1 MPKSLYLVAPRSAP
15 GAFGADAFEHWG
27 FPPVQGIAD
36 VALTTVAALAPPDFD
51 VRVCDEAVSP
61 IEFDTAADFVGVT
74 GKITQRER
82 MIQIAEEF
90 RRRGRTVLIG
100 GPSASLSPD
109 AFRGA
114 CDVLVQGE
122 IEEIAPDLFA
132 DLRRGR
138 WKEEYRGGRPD
149 LGTSPVPRWD
159 LYPNDRAIAG
169 AVQTSRGCPFDCE
182 FCDVIQYLGR
192 RQRHKPVERILDEL
206 DVLHRCGY
214 RGVFLTDD
222 NFTVH
227 RNRAREVTAALRD
240 WNRAP
245 GREPVVFTTQASIEA
260 ARDEELL
267 ESCSAA
273 GLNHV
278 FIGIETPNRAA
289 LRETRKRQN
298 LLDDPL
304 CQVRRFLAHGVMV
317 RSGMVVGF
325 DADGPDIFERQFEFA
340 MASPIPIFSIATLVA
355 PEATPL
361 HARMRESGRLI
372 EGRSE
377 TAALPWETNIVPAR
391 MTGEQMSIG
400 MRWLANR
407 LYHPSRFG
415 DRVVRLVEDVVPSAA
430 APAGE
435 GPPARRRLDRTM
447 AALMQRFLRSDAEL
461 KEMGVRLER
470 AVRRKPSAIRFVRS
484 ALRSYVQ
491 IRCLY
496 DRGGYWDPALARL
509 DAPPLGC
516 WPRT

>member
-1 MPKSLYLVAPRSAP
+1 MPKSLYLAAPRSAP

-51 VRVCDEAVSP
+51 VRVCDETVSP

-74 GKITQRER
+74 GKITQR
-82 MIQIAEEF
+82 
-90 RRRGRTVLIG
+90 
-100 GPSASLSPD
+100 
-109 AFRGA
+109 
-114 CDVLVQGE
+114 
-122 IEEIAPDLFA
+122 
-132 DLRRGR
+132 
-138 WKEEYRGGRPD
+138 
-149 LGTSPVPRWD
+149 
-159 LYPNDRAIAG
+159 
-169 AVQTSRGCPFDCE
+169 
-182 FCDVIQYLGR
+182 
-192 RQRHKPVERILDEL
+192 
-206 DVLHRCGY
+206 
-214 RGVFLTDD
+214 
-222 NFTVH
+222 
-227 RNRAREVTAALRD
+227 
-240 WNRAP
+240 
-245 GREPVVFTTQASIEA
+245 
-260 ARDEELL
+260 

-304 CQVRRFLAHGVMV
+304 RQVRRFLAHGVMV

-340 MASPIPIFSIATLVA
+340 MSSPIPIFSIATLAA

-372 EGRSE
+372 EGRNG
-377 TAALPWETNIVPAR
+377 TATLPWETNVVPAR

-407 LYHPSRFG
+407 LYHPPRFG

-430 APAGE
+430 APDGAGE

-447 AALMQRFLRSDAEL
+447 TALMQRFLRSDAEL

-470 AVRRKPSAIRFVRS
+470 AVRRKPSAGRFVRS
-484 ALRSYVQ
+484 ALRSCAQ

-496 DRGGYWDPALARL
+496 DRGGYWDPGLARL
-509 DAPPLGC
+509 DAPPIGA
-516 WPRT
+516 